1 MVLVRSRRR
10 AGFTLIELLV
20 VIAIIAILIGLLLPA
35 VQKVREAAARLKC
48 SNNFKQMG
56 LAMHSYNDTYNHLPA
71 GWVANASGNGQP
83 SPGWSWATLIL
94 PFLEQGNL
102 YNQLN
107 PDVSTPGGVP
117 APTATNGLQAPL
129 SVYRCPSDS
138 GQAIN
143 TQFQSYATSN
153 YVCNREVLGPNVGN
167 VPNALS
173 IQGISDGSSNT
184 ILVGEREY
192 VKNVGAV
199 WVRSSASSCS
209 FEGRPGGSGGISL
222 SPQPAAGAT
231 YNTGSAQRLAFSSQ
245 HTGGCLFLL
254 GDGHVRFIN
263 NGISC
268 DPSADWTAFP
278 AATGNFS
285 LQNAIHPADGNPPGS
300 DW

>member
-1 MVLVRSRRR
+1 MILVRSPRRS
-10 AGFTLIELLV
+10 GFTLIELLV

-48 SNNFKQMG
+48 ANNFKQIG
-56 LAMHSYNDTYNHLPA
+56 LAMHSYNDSYNYLPA
-71 GWVANASGNGQP
+71 GWVTTTAIQP
-83 SPGWSWATLIL
+83 SPGWSWGTLIM

-102 YNQLN
+102 YKQLN
-107 PDVSTPGGVP
+107 PDVTTPGAPPG
-117 APTATNGLQAPL
+117 PTAANGLQSSL
-129 SVYRCPSDS
+129 SVYRCPSDG
-138 GQAIN
+138 GQPIN
-143 TQFQSYATSN
+143 TLFQSYATSN
-153 YVCNREVLGPNVGN
+153 YVCNREVLGPDVNN
-167 VPNALS
+167 QPKPMS

-199 WVRSSASSCS
+199 WVRSSSSSAS

-222 SPQPAAGAT
+222 NPQPAAGAT

-254 GDGHVRFIN
+254 GDGSVKLVH
-263 NGISC
+263 NGISA
-268 DPSADWTAFP
+268 DQSADWTAYP
-278 AATGNFS
+278 AATGNFT
-285 LQNAIHPADGNPPGS
+285 LQNAIHPADGNVLGS

>member
-1 MVLVRSRRR
+1 MVRVRSPRRT
-10 AGFTLIELLV
+10 GFTLIELLV

-48 SNNFKQMG
+48 SNNFKQIG

-71 GWVANASGNGQP
+71 GWVVNGGVQP
-83 SPGWSWATLIL
+83 SPGWSWATIIM
-94 PFLEQGNL
+94 PFIEQGNL
-102 YNQLN
+102 YNQMN
-107 PDVSTPGGVP
+107 PDVTTPGAPP
-117 APTATNGLQAPL
+117 APTAANGLQAAL
-129 SVYRCPSDS
+129 SVYRCPSD
-138 GQAIN
+138 GGLPIN

-153 YVCNREVLGPNVGN
+153 YVCNREVLGPNVN
-167 VPNALS
+167 TVPSALS

-199 WVRSSASSCS
+199 WVRSSSSSAS

-222 SPQPAAGAT
+222 NPQPAAGAT

-254 GDGHVRFIN
+254 GDGHVRMVN
-263 NGISC
+263 NSISA

-278 AATGNFS
+278 AATGNFT
-285 LQNAIHPADGNPPGS
+285 LQNAIHPADGNTLGS